1 METRWEE
8 ASEMKKNDRCKGHTK
23 KGEPCRAAATPGGLC
38 YFHANPDKASE
49 LGRIGGKKNRQFSDE
64 GLTPLPKLDS
74 AAAIADV
81 AERLISDIHKGQ
93 LHPKTASA
101 LVPLLNLKLRAI
113 ESMNHAER
121 LARLEKLHPSDADNE
136 G

>member
-1 METRWEE
+1 MENRFPDNK
-8 ASEMKKNDRCKGHTK
+8 ARRCKGVTK
-23 KGEPCRAAATPGGLC
+23 KGQRCGAAATAGGLC

-49 LGRIGGKKNRQFSDE
+49 LGRIGGKKNRRFSDE
-64 GLTPLPKLDS
+64 ELTPLPKLDS

-81 AERLISDIHKGQ
+81 IERLISDIHKGQ

-101 LVPLLNLKLRAI
+101 LVQLLNLKLRAI